1 MYDHQNPYNSQYPD
15 CIIGPY
21 NYYHP
26 DDPLP
31 YVYNGIDSFGA
42 IILGPGV
49 HVDSPARHSLPPSD
63 KAIEGY
69 LNKQGEMS
77 SFSCTHNV
85 FILHYKTANGTYST
99 KNPYNWLYPK
109 RIIDHYSLMSPGD
122 PIPYFSGKRNA
133 AEDYHILSFISISRL
148 QLC

>member
-31 YVYNGIDSFGA
+31 HVYNGIDSFGV
-42 IILGPGV
+42 IILGV
-49 HVDSPARHSLPPSD
+49 HVDSPARHSPPPSD

-85 FILHYKTANGTYST
+85 FILHYKTANNTYSP
-99 KNPYNWLYPK
+99 KNPYNW
-109 RIIDHYSLMSPGD
+109 
-122 PIPYFSGKRNA
+122 IPQMHHRPLQPDESRRSNPLFQRETQRSRR
-133 AEDYHILSFISISRL
+133 LSHTIFH
-148 QLC
+148 

>member
-31 YVYNGIDSFGA
+31 YVYNGIDSFGV

-49 HVDSPARHSLPPSD
+49 HVDSPARHSPPPSD

-69 LNKQGEMS
+69 LNKYGKMS
-77 SFSCTHNV
+77 SFSRTHNV
-85 FILHYKTANGTYST
+85 FILHYICGNGTFSA
-99 KNPYNWLYPK
+99 KNPSQTSNPK
-109 RIIDHYSLMSPGD
+109 CIIDRDSLMSPGD
-122 PIPYFSGKRNA
+122 PNPYFSGKRN
-133 AEDYHILSFISISRL
+133 ERRLSHTIFH
-148 QLC
+148 

>member
-31 YVYNGIDSFGA
+31 YVYNGIDSFGV

-49 HVDSPARHSLPPSD
+49 HVDSPARHSLPSD

-85 FILHYKTANGTYST
+85 FILHYKTANGTYRT
-99 KNPYNWLYPK
+99 RPVQLVDPK

-122 PIPYFSGKRNA
+122 PIPYFSGKRNV